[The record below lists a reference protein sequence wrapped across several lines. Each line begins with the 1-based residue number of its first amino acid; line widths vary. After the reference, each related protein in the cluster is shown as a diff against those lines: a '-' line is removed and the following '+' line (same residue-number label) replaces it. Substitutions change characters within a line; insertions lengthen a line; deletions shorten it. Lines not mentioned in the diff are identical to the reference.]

1 MHSLYLHIPFCRKAC
16 HYCDFHFSTTLKRKA
31 QMVNAL
37 CKELIIRKE
46 EAQGKLQ
53 TIYFG
58 GGTPSVL
65 NINELEKILRTISR
79 HYRIASNTEIT
90 LEANPD
96 DFSGNPQKK
105 ALLKEIKHIG
115 INRLSIGIQSF
126 FEEDLRLMNRS
137 HNHHQ
142 ARTVLEDASLIFKN
156 LSVDLIYALPKMDS
170 EKWLKNLQIA
180 TDYGIPHLS
189 VYALTV
195 EEKTALAHFIRKGK
209 IPAVNENQ
217 AHQHFFLAK
226 QFLENKGFIH
236 YEFSNFGKENFF
248 SRNNT
253 AYWEGRHY
261 IGIGPSAHSYNG
273 HSRSWNIAHNIK
285 YIQGIEQGKRIFQQE
300 ILSESDKYNELI
312 LTRLRTQKGIN
323 LNQLKT
329 DFGQEFASYLKKQS
343 AHFLE
348 KGLLYEENGYLKI
361 SPQGLFLS
369 DGIASDLFWV

>member
-1 MHSLYLHIPFCRKAC
+1 
-16 HYCDFHFSTTLKRKA
+16 
-31 QMVNAL
+31 MVNAL

-180 TDYGIPHLS
+180 TDYGVPHLS

-348 KGLLYEENGYLKI
+348 KGLLYEENGFLKV
-361 SPQGLFLS
+361 SQQGLFLS